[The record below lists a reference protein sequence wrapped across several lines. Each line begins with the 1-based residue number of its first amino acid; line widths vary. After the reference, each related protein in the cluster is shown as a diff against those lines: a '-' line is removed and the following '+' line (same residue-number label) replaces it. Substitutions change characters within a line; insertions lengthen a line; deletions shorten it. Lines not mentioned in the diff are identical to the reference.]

1 MARSSFIKAAD
12 TKTAVSKSKAD
23 LERMLRRYGASHFN
37 TTQDFASRRSSVTFV
52 VPNGVG
58 SAQVPV
64 RLYVETER
72 VAKLLFGK
80 SFFTQP
86 QLERA
91 ELVAWRNL
99 VLWVDATLSAAAI
112 GMQTVTEAFFAHAVV
127 GATGERMIELVEKT
141 QQSLGVGVQRL
152 LTSPAESE

>member
-12 TKTAVSKSKAD
+12 TKVSVASSKAD

-37 TTQDFASRRSSVTFV
+37 TTQDFTTRRSSVTFV

-80 SFFTQP
+80 SFFTQA

-91 ELVAWRNL
+91 ERVAWRNL